1 MAKKK
6 TKTIEQRINERPDL
20 EKFAK
25 GKKWSELINV
35 SDLITIK
42 DNPNEFR
49 NVLGENEAKNPGCYK
64 WWAPKDDVEKMLSK
78 ILFGD
83 EEHKNIFS
91 EIVFNR
97 IFEKNKE
104 GLYCVYVGKANELY
118 DRLRSHAK
126 KTEQSTLR
134 RTICSL
140 ICNQNN
146 SLGTINGKIDK
157 WLNEFKLQYFP
168 LYKEERIPQ
177 KNGKRIIY
185 KLKKTKKDLSLL
197 DLEYFFINEKFHLLN
212 VDENHFA
219 DYVEENQL
227 DQETIDMVKRINNS
241 LSIKK
246 RQWPIKIIKEK
257 KQKNR

>member
-1 MAKKK
+1 
-6 TKTIEQRINERPDL
+6 
-20 EKFAK
+20 
-25 GKKWSELINV
+25 
-35 SDLITIK
+35 
-42 DNPNEFR
+42 
-49 NVLGENEAKNPGCYK
+49 
-64 WWAPKDDVEKMLSK
+64 MLSK

-146 SLGTINGKIDK
+146 SLGTINDKIDK